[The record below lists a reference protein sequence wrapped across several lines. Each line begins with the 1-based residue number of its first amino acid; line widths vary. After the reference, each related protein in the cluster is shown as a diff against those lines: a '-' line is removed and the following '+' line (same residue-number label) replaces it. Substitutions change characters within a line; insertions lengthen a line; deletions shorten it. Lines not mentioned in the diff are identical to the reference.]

1 MTTQLDAPPED
12 SLSKSKPLPTSR
24 ALSIVGKR
32 VTLSKQFLRYA
43 LGVVWLLDG
52 LLQLQP
58 YMFTTGFADHIIAPS
73 ASGQPGFV
81 AAPVMWGARLILTHP
96 VLFDALFASVQIA
109 LGVGFFISRAVR
121 PVIVVSVAWAV
132 AVWYL
137 GEGLGGLA
145 GAHVT
150 ALVGAPGAAI
160 IYAVLAVAAWPARSR
175 SPQKS
180 TVLKGERPPH
190 WTIWAWAILWVSYAI
205 MSCLPGNVRPSDV
218 SSQLVANA
226 SSAPAWLASLDR
238 ALAAAVK
245 WGGAGGVVLFV
256 AIELA
261 IGLIAFSHSR
271 FRVAAVCTGMALAG
285 WFWAVGQSFG
295 ELFSGQATDPEAG
308 PIVILLG
315 LAVIGAMSRETKCGP
330 ASDQEGGRNLNGFEP
345 AGWWRPKQSRL
356 TLVEE
361 AVRS

>member
-1 MTTQLDAPPED
+1 MTTQLDAPPQD
-12 SLSKSKPLPTSR
+12 SLSKSGPLPTSR
-24 ALSIVGKR
+24 ALFLKGKR
-32 VTLSKQFLRYA
+32 MTLSKQSLCYA
-43 LGVVWLLDG
+43 LGLVWLLDG

-58 YMFTTGFADHIIAPS
+58 YMFTTGFADQIIAPS

-109 LGVGFFISRAVR
+109 LGVGFFIRRAVR
-121 PVIVVSVAWAV
+121 PVIVASVAWAV
-132 AVWYL
+132 SVWYL

-150 ALVGAPGAAI
+150 ALMAAPGAAI
-160 IYAVLAVAAWPARSR
+160 IYAVLAVAAWPPRPR

-180 TVLKGERPPH
+180 TVLKGERPSH
-190 WTIWAWAILWVSYAI
+190 WAIWAWAILWVSYAI

-218 SSQLVANA
+218 SSQLIANA
-226 SSAPAWLASLDR
+226 SSVPSWLASLDR

-245 WGGAGGVVLFV
+245 SGGPAGVALFV
-256 AIELA
+256 SIELA

-285 WFWAVGQSFG
+285 LYWAVGQSFG

-308 PIVILLG
+308 PIVIILG
-315 LAVIGAMSRETKCGP
+315 LAVIGAMRRETECGP
-330 ASDQEGGRNLNGFEP
+330 ASDQEGGRNLRGFEP
-345 AGWWRPKQSRL
+345 AGWWRPKQLRL
-356 TLVEE
+356 ALLGE
-361 AVRS
+361 AARS